1 MPDFSKELLMS
12 IRIVVLDGSTLNPGD
27 NPWTAVAEQ
36 GSFELH
42 QETAPDEVVPRL
54 AGEDCIAV
62 INKVRLEADQIA
74 QLPNLR
80 MITVTATGFDCVA
93 VDAAANAGIPVCNL
107 PAYGTDSVAQYTFA
121 LLLELCHHIALH
133 SDAVFDGEWQRCE
146 SFSFWKTPQI
156 ELVGKTLGIIGCGR
170 IGRRVAE
177 IATVFGMRVLG
188 LTRHP
193 ETAEPAEGFE
203 WATLDEIAAQSD
215 VVSLHCA
222 LNDESRGIVDAG
234 FLSRMKPSAFLIN
247 TARGPL
253 IDDNALADALNR
265 DAIAGAALDVVSQE
279 PIASDNPLLQAKNC
293 LITPHMAWSMLAA
306 RQRMMD
312 RTADN
317 IRAFLSGHP
326 QNVVNGV

>member
-1 MPDFSKELLMS
+1 MS

-27 NPWTAVAEQ
+27 NPWTPISEQ
-36 GSFELH
+36 GDFELH
-42 QETAPDEVVPRL
+42 KESTPEQMVPRL
-54 AGEDCIAV
+54 AGDDSIAV
-62 INKVRLEADQIA
+62 INKVRLGADQIE
-74 QLPNLR
+74 QLPNLKL
-80 MITVTATGFDCVA
+80 IAVTATGYDCID
-93 VDAAANAGIPVCNL
+93 VDAAAKAGIPVCNL

-121 LLLELCHHIALH
+121 LLLELCHHVALH

-156 ELVGKTLGIIGCGR
+156 ELAGLTLGIIGCGR

-177 IATVFGMRVLG
+177 IANVFGMRVLG
-188 LTRHP
+188 MTRHP
-193 ETAEPAEGFE
+193 ETAASPDGLFE

-222 LNDESRGIVDAG
+222 LNAESRGIVNAD

-247 TARGPL
+247 TSRGPL
-253 IDDNALADALNR
+253 VDDAALADALNR
-265 DAIAGAALDVVSQE
+265 DVIAGAALDVVSRE
-279 PIASDNPLLQAKNC
+279 PIVPDNPLLQAKNC
-293 LITPHMAWSMLAA
+293 LITPHMAWTMLAA
-306 RQRMMD
+306 RQRMVS

-317 IRAFLSGHP
+317 IRAFLAGNP

>member
-1 MPDFSKELLMS
+1 MS

-27 NPWTAVAEQ
+27 NPWTPIAEQ
-36 GSFELH
+36 GQFELH
-42 QETAPDEVVPRL
+42 QESMPEQIVPRL
-54 AGEDCIAV
+54 AGEDSIAV
-62 INKVRLEADQIA
+62 INKVRLDADQIA
-74 QLPNLR
+74 QLPNLK
-80 MITVTATGFDCVA
+80 MIAVTATGYDCVD
-93 VDAAANAGIPVCNL
+93 VDATANAGIPVCNL

-121 LLLELCHHIALH
+121 LLLELCHHVALH

-146 SFSFWKTPQI
+146 AFSFWKTQQI
-156 ELVGKTLGIIGCGR
+156 ELAGLTLGIIGCGR

-177 IATVFGMRVLG
+177 IANVFGMRVLG

-193 ETAEPAEGFE
+193 ETAASPDGLFE

-222 LNDESRGIVDAG
+222 LNAESRGIVNAD

-247 TARGPL
+247 TSRGPL
-253 IDDNALADALNR
+253 VDDAALADALNR
-265 DAIAGAALDVVSQE
+265 DVIAGAALDVVTRE
-279 PIASDNPLLQAKNC
+279 PIVPDNPLLQAKNC

-306 RQRMMD
+306 RQRMMN

-317 IRAFLSGHP
+317 IREFLAGKP

>member
-1 MPDFSKELLMS
+1 MS

-27 NPWTAVAEQ
+27 NPWTPISEQ
-36 GSFELH
+36 GDFELH
-42 QETAPDEVVPRL
+42 QESTPEQMVPRL
-54 AGEDCIAV
+54 AGEDSIAV
-62 INKVRLEADQIA
+62 INKVRLDADQIE
-74 QLPNLR
+74 QLPNLKL
-80 MITVTATGFDCVA
+80 IAVTATGYDCID
-93 VDAAANAGIPVCNL
+93 VDAAAKAGIPVCNL

-121 LLLELCHHIALH
+121 LLLELCHHVALH

-156 ELVGKTLGIIGCGR
+156 ELAGLTLGIIGCGR

-177 IATVFGMRVLG
+177 IANVFGMRVLG
-188 LTRHP
+188 MTRHP
-193 ETAEPAEGFE
+193 ETAASPDGLFE

-222 LNDESRGIVDAG
+222 LNAESRGIVNAD

-247 TARGPL
+247 TSRGPL
-253 IDDNALADALNR
+253 VDDAALADALNR
-265 DAIAGAALDVVSQE
+265 DVIAGAALDVVSRE
-279 PIASDNPLLQAKNC
+279 PIVPDNPLLQAKNC
-293 LITPHMAWSMLAA
+293 LITPHMAWTMLAA
-306 RQRMMD
+306 RQRMVS

-317 IRAFLSGHP
+317 IRAFLAGNP

>member
-1 MPDFSKELLMS
+1 MS

-27 NPWTAVAEQ
+27 NPWTPIAEQ
-36 GSFELH
+36 GDFELH
-42 QETAPDEVVPRL
+42 QESTPEQMVPRL
-54 AGEDCIAV
+54 AGEDSIAV
-62 INKVRLEADQIA
+62 INKVRLDAHQIE
-74 QLPNLR
+74 QLPNLKL
-80 MITVTATGFDCVA
+80 IAVTATGYDCID
-93 VDAAANAGIPVCNL
+93 VDAAAKAGIPVCNL

-156 ELVGKTLGIIGCGR
+156 ELAGLTLGVIGCGR

-177 IATVFGMRVLG
+177 IANVFGMRVLG
-188 LTRHP
+188 MTRHP
-193 ETAEPAEGFE
+193 ETAASPDGLFE
-203 WATLDEIAAQSD
+203 WATLEEIAAQSD

-222 LNDESRGIVDAG
+222 LNDESRGIVNAD

-247 TARGPL
+247 TSRGPL
-253 IDDNALADALNR
+253 VEDAALADALNG
-265 DAIAGAALDVVSQE
+265 DVIAGAALDVVSQE
-279 PIASDNPLLQAKNC
+279 PIVPDNPLLQAKNC
-293 LITPHMAWSMLAA
+293 LITPHMAWTMLAA
-306 RQRMMD
+306 RQRMVS

-317 IRAFLSGHP
+317 IRAFLAGNP

>member
-1 MPDFSKELLMS
+1 MS

-27 NPWTAVAEQ
+27 NPWTPIAEQ
-36 GSFELH
+36 GRFELH
-42 QETAPDEVVPRL
+42 QESLPEQIVARL

-62 INKVRLEADQIA
+62 INKVRLDADQIGK
-74 QLPNLR
+74 LPNLKL
-80 MITVTATGFDCVA
+80 IAVTATGYDCID
-93 VDAAANAGIPVCNL
+93 VDAAASAGIPVCNL

-121 LLLELCHHIALH
+121 LLLELCHHVALH
-133 SDAVFDGEWQRCE
+133 SDAVFRGEWQRCE

-156 ELVGKTLGIIGCGR
+156 ELAGLTLGIIGCGR

-177 IATVFGMRVLG
+177 IASVFGMRVLG
-188 LTRHP
+188 MTRHP
-193 ETAEPAEGFE
+193 ETAASPDGLFE
-203 WATLDEIAAQSD
+203 WATLDEIAERSD

-222 LNDESRGIVDAG
+222 LNDGSRGIVNSD

-247 TARGPL
+247 TSRGPL
-253 IDDNALADALNR
+253 VDDAALADALNR
-265 DAIAGAALDVVSQE
+265 NLIAGAALDVVSQE
-279 PIASDNPLLQAKNC
+279 PIVPDNPLLDAKNC

-306 RQRMMD
+306 RQRMMN

-317 IRAFLSGHP
+317 IRAFLAGCP